1 MGSFEVNQ
9 KSGSKLAVPKK
20 NLECVVITF
29 IQGLRGLLVKRQLS
43 GRKPAQLVTM
53 LNKGHPMEMEAAVC
67 LNPRGPGRQ
76 GGEAAESG
84 REDQGQRR

>member
-1 MGSFEVNQ
+1 VGSFEVNQ

-53 LNKGHPMEMEAAVC
+53 LNKGHLMEAAVC

>member
-9 KSGSKLAVPKK
+9 KSGSKLAVLKK

-53 LNKGHPMEMEAAVC
+53 LNKGHPMEAAVC

>member
-1 MGSFEVNQ
+1 M
-9 KSGSKLAVPKK
+9 AVPKK
-20 NLECVVITF
+20 NLECEVITF

-53 LNKGHPMEMEAAVC
+53 LNKGHLMEAAVC